1 MAAQTGAAR
10 RPAIAEI
17 ALSDRPETWAELGFE
32 LQDDGFGV
40 GSVTFRLVG
49 DPDRRGIIEWSL
61 RDVISADLDGLPTR
75 LTRLFPVPGGHHP
88 NGALAVDHLVVVTP
102 SLDRTAAALDDAG
115 IKLRRVRE
123 AGSPRAPARQ
133 GFFRL
138 GEVILEVVQPATPEE
153 GEAAEANVPDPGDPA
168 RFWGVVFVV
177 ASLDRLG
184 ELLGDRLGRS
194 RDAVQPGRRIATL
207 QPSARVSLPVAFIT
221 REPARE
227 L

>member
-1 MAAQTGAAR
+1 MAQAGPAR
-10 RPAIAEI
+10 RPTIAEI
-17 ALSDRPETWAELGFE
+17 ALSDRPETWRELGFE
-32 LQDDGFGV
+32 LQEDSFGV

-49 DPDRRGIIEWSL
+49 DPGQHGIVEWSL

-75 LTRLFPVPGGHHP
+75 LTRLFPVAGGRHP
-88 NGALAVDHLVVVTP
+88 NGALAVDHVVVVTP

-138 GEVILEVVQPATPEE
+138 GEVILEVVQPAAPEDG
-153 GEAAEANVPDPGDPA
+153 GEAEAKVPDPSDPA

-177 ASLDRLG
+177 ADLEQLG
-184 ELLGDRLGRS
+184 ALLGDRLGDP

-207 QPSARVSLPVAFIT
+207 RASAGVSVPVAFIT

-227 L
+227 T